1 MRTSLEYT
9 FTVIPNDHFLLF
21 KLNMYGVMDYS
32 NVINWL
38 IKGKITSS
46 SNILTKNNEQI
57 KCLFIVIVM

>member
-9 FTVIPNDHFLLF
+9 FKVIPNDHFLLF
-21 KLNMYGVMDYS
+21 KQNMYGVMDNS

-38 IKGKITSS
+38 INGKITSS

-57 KCLFIVIVM
+57 KCLSIVIVM